1 MSQQHLPASACCGK
15 KPGTGRVAIA
25 GNNGAVIALAGDS
38 STAGVASLD
47 VILVGRA
54 VRCGLLEAK
63 LRLLKEPAH
72 RNSKTNKTAPAINI
86 FFTSGITDKFERNM
100 DRFNNKRDIAHEKKF
115 NMNVSSTTTF
125 DPISLTSS

>member
-1 MSQQHLPASACCGK
+1 MS
-15 KPGTGRVAIA
+15 
-25 GNNGAVIALAGDS
+25 GDA
-38 STAGVASLD
+38 STAGVASPD

-54 VRCGLLEAK
+54 VRCGLIPAK

-86 FFTSGITDKFERNM
+86 FFTSGMTDKFERNM

-115 NMNVSSTTTF
+115 NMNVILHDDIRTCLSDQQVNTGWT
-125 DPISLTSS
+125 